1 MSVEIAAVAAGA
13 AATVV
18 RGNAHRLQHVAS
30 SCGGATAVRPDV
42 TTPVGRL

>member
-30 SCGGATAVRPDV
+30 CGGPTAVRPDV